1 MPHFM
6 KQFIVLPFF
15 FFPFFLFS
23 QTITSG
29 PVVGGVTSQSA
40 RIYIRTDV
48 PTEFDIEL
56 DTLGSFATSFIVS
69 DSTRSDQ
76 FSMVIT
82 DVEGLQPF
90 KKYHYRFLINGQ
102 AQDSVYQFTSFPEVG
117 DTGHFKIAV
126 GSCNYFENFPLFGH
140 IKQFDPM
147 LFIHLGDWGYPPT
160 PFGWNYNLYP
170 DRIANAFSWCYNDPN
185 MSGFVLGN
193 TAIDY
198 VYDDSYC
205 HNGNQGN
212 TFPQLNLIHPGTDS
226 AFYQMNT
233 VVFDEGVISGAIRGY
248 FDQFPGYS
256 AVDTSVGIYHSFKLG
271 NIEFFMLDLRN
282 PASPQ
287 NDPFVYHPETNSYT
301 FEPDE
306 NHSLMSAPQREWLLN
321 GLMSST
327 ADWKV
332 IGSSVMFNKRFKRFM
347 DAAMQLQVL
356 EPSMIQYAW
365 SLAYFWHAYPAD
377 LNAVLDLVEENN
389 IKDVIVIS
397 GDSHSSMVDDGT
409 NAGLPELSASGLASQ
424 DEGYLNHEL
433 DSVMN
438 LLGYNYGTIDSLWN
452 GGGNGV
458 GNDNFSDSYGTMEF
472 FGRDSVMLCAHDET
486 GAAMGC
492 VRIYHSSNP
501 LSINEKPLT
510 RNELGM
516 NVYPNPTQNE
526 VRVSFAGKFT
536 PSDKNRLE
544 LISPTGSLITSWKGA
559 EVQQEMVIDLQGL
572 PGGTY
577 LLKFDNQKAS
587 ATESVVLQP

>member
-1 MPHFM
+1 M
-6 KQFIVLPFF
+6 KHILLFSFLV
-15 FFPFFLFS
+15 FPFSLFAQS
-23 QTITSG
+23 ITSG
-29 PVVGGVTSQSA
+29 PVVGGVTSASA

-48 PTEFDIEL
+48 PTTFDIEL
-56 DTLGSFATSFIVS
+56 DTLESFPTSFLVS

-76 FSMVIT
+76 FSMVIA
-82 DVEGLQPF
+82 DVEGLEPF
-90 KKYHYRFLINGQ
+90 KDYFYRFWINGQ
-102 AQDSVYQFTSFPEVG
+102 PQDSVYSFTSFPEVG
-117 DTGHFKIAV
+117 DTGHYKIAV

-140 IKQFDPM
+140 IKDFDPM

-160 PFGWNYNLYP
+160 PFGWDYNLYP

-185 MSGFVLGN
+185 MSGFILGN

-212 TFPQLNLIHPGTDS
+212 TFPQLNLVNAGTDS
-226 AFYQMNT
+226 AAYQMNT
-233 VVFDEGVISGAIRGY
+233 VVFNEEVISGAIQGY
-248 FDQFPGYS
+248 FDQFPGYGP
-256 AVDTSVGIYHSFKLG
+256 VDTSVGIYHSFQLG

-287 NDPFVYHPETNSYT
+287 NDPFIYHPETNSYT
-301 FEPDE
+301 FEPDS
-306 NHSLMSAPQREWLLN
+306 NHSLMSAPQRQWLLN
-321 GLMSST
+321 GLLNST

-332 IGSSVMFNKRFKRFM
+332 IGSSVMFNKQFKRFM

-377 LNAVLDLVEENN
+377 INAFLDLVEEND

-438 LLGYNYGTIDSLWN
+438 LLGYAYGTIDSLWN

-486 GAAMGC
+486 GATMGC

-501 LSINEKPLT
+501 LSVSERSNPEEPEAMRIF
-510 RNELGM
+510 
-516 NVYPNPTQNE
+516 PNPAQKEIT
-526 VRVSFAGKFT
+526 VSFSATFR
-536 PSDKNRLE
+536 PAPANRLE
-544 LISPTGSLITSWKGA
+544 LISANGTVVASWSGMQ
-559 EVQQEMVIDLQGL
+559 VQQQMRIDLEAMAA
-572 PGGTY
+572 GTY
-577 LLKFDNQKAS
+577 LVNFRNGKTAVTQ
-587 ATESVVLQP
+587 SVVLQP